1 MDVLCINRYY
11 GWYQDI
17 GQLQTI
23 SYKLTSE
30 LMEWYQRYQ
39 RPVVITEY
47 GADTVAGL
55 HAVRALYATTDHTRS
70 DGASPVCTV

>member
-1 MDVLCINRYY
+1 VDVLCINRYY

-30 LMEWYQRYQ
+30 LTEWYQRYE
-39 RPVVITEY
+39 RPIIITEY

-55 HAVRALYATTDHTRS
+55 HAVRRLVYRWFE
-70 DGASPVCTV
+70 